1 MEMRK
6 PKSDMQGIFVS
17 RAGFVLKC
25 EASLLASIWAPSSS
39 SSAGIF
45 RYLHLTPGNHWLQC
59 TGTGHTSELAVTRNC
74 NFLILTAVRR
84 CEPLITATFEPPE
97 AIPSAC
103 TRRATMP
110 IVVFM
115 NMDFEYWQKCETS
128 KRNNI
133 ALASTDN
140 MKRFHMYVLWIL
152 WKIHVVHL
160 FRDGCFSFTQAI
172 IHYFRGRFPRVFG
185 EEFCDKFGDEFSE
198 SPNLVMN

>member
-1 MEMRK
+1 MQK

-115 NMDFEYWQKCETS
+115 IMDFEYWQKCGTC
-128 KRNNI
+128 I
-133 ALASTDN
+133 ALSSTDN

-152 WKIHVVHL
+152 WKNPCCTFVQRWL
-160 FRDGCFSFTQAI
+160 FFLYPSHYSLFSKHITRPKIGLERSAS
-172 IHYFRGRFPRVFG
+172 V
-185 EEFCDKFGDEFSE
+185 
-198 SPNLVMN
+198 N